1 MSLQAS
7 QTKLLRPCQHFSYGS
22 QHYPVIMTDEL
33 VSGTQ
38 HNGRMSP
45 VRRFYVLLCTFDLLF
60 TALLW
65 IISVLVTGKDL
76 YSELDSQVVH
86 YDIRSSMFDCV
97 VAAGGRFTFS
107 LVFYGLLHIS
117 HWWVITLTTSGTVAF
132 LVAKVLKFQF
142 SKYQPLT
149 YNVMLVLL
157 SFIITWGEVWFFDLR
172 MIPLE
177 RKAQEMWGD
186 QRKRDEGDE
195 RTPLLG
201 NGQASGGGGGGML
214 QRFME
219 GSTLYEGS
227 VGNFYSPF
235 ESPEVS
241 DDEDGEEEPGSHG
254 VKIPR
259 RFRRKADHP
268 FSDQVG
274 TVGRT

>member
-1 MSLQAS
+1 
-7 QTKLLRPCQHFSYGS
+7 
-22 QHYPVIMTDEL
+22 
-33 VSGTQ
+33 
-38 HNGRMSP
+38 
-45 VRRFYVLLCTFDLLF
+45 
-60 TALLW
+60 
-65 IISVLVTGKDL
+65 
-76 YSELDSQVVH
+76 
-86 YDIRSSMFDCV
+86 
-97 VAAGGRFTFS
+97 
-107 LVFYGLLHIS
+107 
-117 HWWVITLTTSGTVAF
+117 
-132 LVAKVLKFQF
+132 
-142 SKYQPLT
+142 
-149 YNVMLVLL
+149 MLVLL

-186 QRKRDEGDE
+186 HRKREEGDE

-201 NGQASGGGGGGML
+201 NGQAGAGAGGGGML

-241 DDEDGEEEPGSHG
+241 DDEEGEEDHGSHG

-274 TVGRT
+274 TFAFSNLYHSLLQVKICFICLGPVLCNA